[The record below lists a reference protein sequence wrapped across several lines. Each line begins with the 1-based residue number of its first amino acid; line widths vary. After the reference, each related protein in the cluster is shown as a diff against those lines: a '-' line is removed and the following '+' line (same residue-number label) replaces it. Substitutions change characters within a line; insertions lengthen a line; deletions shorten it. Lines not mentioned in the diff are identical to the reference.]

1 MAVNYNTTVK
11 DARMT
16 VVRDAIDAGAS
27 AGVLELCSAGYA
39 DVLAIVTL
47 DDPCGAVSTGILTFS
62 GVPLATVGA
71 ADGNAA
77 LARFKDSDGTVIADG
92 LTVGTAGTNVV
103 LNTTGI
109 ETGKPVIITSATITH
124 G

>member
-11 DARMT
+11 NARMT
-16 VVRDAIDAGAS
+16 DVRDAIDAGAGP
-27 AGVLELCSAGYA
+27 GVLELCSAAYA
-39 DVLAIVTL
+39 AVLASITL
-47 DDPCGAVSTGILTFS
+47 DDPCGSVSAAVLTFS
-62 GVPLATVGA
+62 GVPLATVGL
-71 ADGNAA
+71 ADGTAV
-77 LARFKDSDGTVIADG
+77 LARFTDSTGTVVADG
-92 LTVGTAGTNVV
+92 LTVGTSGTNVV

>member
-39 DVLAIVTL
+39 DVLAKRKEQLARDAI
-47 DDPCGAVSTGILTFS
+47 D
-62 GVPLATVGA
+62 LATVGA

-77 LARFKDSDGTVIADG
+77 LARFKDSDGTIIADG